1 MTSEYDPQQIELS
14 VQKHWEDN
22 HSFKATEDLSKEKFY
37 CLSMFPYPSGQLH
50 MGHVRNYTI
59 GDVIARYQRS
69 QGKNVLQPMGWDAFG
84 LPAENAALKHQVAPS
99 EWTEKNRNY
108 MRAQLQRLGFAYDWH
123 RELATCDP
131 SYYRWEQWFFLRLY
145 EKGLVYRK
153 NSVVNWD
160 PVDNT
165 VLANEQVVDG
175 CGWRSGA
182 PVERREIPQWF
193 IKTTA
198 YADELLDDLQKLDDW
213 PERVKTMQH
222 NWIGRSTG
230 VNVSFPVVQDDMV
243 LSAFT
248 TRVDTLYGV
257 TYIAIASSH
266 PLAIKAAEQ
275 NTQLAEFIETCSHIK
290 VAEAELAT
298 LEKAG
303 VDSGYVAKHPLT
315 GEALPVWVTNYV
327 VMEYGTG
334 VVMAVPAHDERDHYF
349 AQKYNLP
356 LKPVIKAAEKWDYQA
371 KPLTAN
377 GILINSETAND
388 LTSEEAITYI
398 ANLLEQQGLGERATH
413 YRLRDWGVSRQ
424 RYWGTPIPM
433 IECPECGTVPVPE
446 NDLPVVLPTGIKL
459 TEPASPLHRLA
470 EFLNVTCPKCGI
482 AAKRETDTFDTF
494 FESSW
499 YYARFASFNQN
510 KSMLD
515 DRAKYWT
522 PVDQYIGGIEHAIL
536 HLLYARFFH
545 KVLRDEGL
553 LNTDEPFLRLL
564 TQGMVLKDSSKMSK
578 SKGNTVDPQHLIDQ
592 YGADTVRLFS
602 MFAAP
607 PDQALEW
614 SDSGVQG
621 AYRFLKK
628 LYQNAMNMPEL
639 AQFNWR
645 CKAKALSPEWDNA
658 GPKILAWRRNLHQIL
673 NQVSY
678 DYQRMQY
685 NTVVSSCMKINNLLD
700 EVYKAKAIVVTNST
714 GASYRLLLLREIM
727 SVLLRVLQPI
737 APHITQYLW
746 KELSYGEEIL
756 ACKFPKVAP
765 EAMKVN
771 EIKMVIQVNGKLR
784 SEITV
789 PQDADNEIITVAAMS
804 DEKIQQFLG
813 DKKPNKT
820 IIVPGKLVN
829 FVVKS

>member
-1 MTSEYDPQQIELS
+1 MNSEYDPGQIEQV
-14 VQKHWEDN
+14 VQKHWNDN

-59 GDVIARYQRS
+59 GDVIARYQRL

-84 LPAENAALKHQVAPS
+84 LPAENAALKHGVAPS
-99 EWTEKNRNY
+99 EWTESNRNY
-108 MRAQLQRLGFAYDWH
+108 MRSQLQRLGFAYDWR
-123 RELATCDP
+123 REITTCDP

-160 PVDNT
+160 PVDQT

-175 CGWRSGA
+175 CGWRSGV

-198 YADELLDDLQKLDDW
+198 YADELLDDIEKLDTW
-213 PERVKTMQH
+213 PDRVKTMQT

-230 VNVSFPVVQDDMV
+230 VNIHFQTIEHDCE
-243 LSAFT
+243 LCAFT
-248 TRVDTLYGV
+248 TRADTLYGV
-257 TYIAIASSH
+257 SYLAIAPTH
-266 PLAIKAAEQ
+266 PLAIKAAE
-275 NTQLAEFIETCSHIK
+275 NNAELAAFIETCSHIK

-303 VDSGYVAKHPLT
+303 LDSGYTARHPLT
-315 GEALPVWVTNYV
+315 GEALPIWVANYV
-327 VMEYGTG
+327 IMEYGTG
-334 VVMAVPAHDERDHYF
+334 AVMAVPAHDERDHYF
-349 AQKYNLP
+349 AQKYDLP
-356 LKPVIKAAEKWDYQA
+356 LKPVIATDSDWDYQ
-371 KPLTAN
+371 KQPFLGHGIIKNSDRAN
-377 GILINSETAND
+377 G
-388 LTSEEAITYI
+388 LTSEQAVTHI
-398 ANLLEQQGLGERATH
+398 ADVLIAQGAGERTTH

-433 IECPECGTVPVPE
+433 IHCPSCGTVPVPE
-446 NDLPVVLPTGIKL
+446 ADLPVVLPTGVKL
-459 TEPASPLHRLA
+459 TEPASPLHTMA
-470 EFLNVTCPKCGI
+470 EFLQTTCPKCGEE
-482 AAKRETDTFDTF
+482 AKRETDTFDTF

-499 YYARFASFNQN
+499 YYARFASFNQE
-510 KSMLD
+510 KYMLD

-564 TQGMVLKDSSKMSK
+564 TQGMVLKDGSKMSK
-578 SKGNTVDPQHLIDQ
+578 SKGNTVDPQHLIDT

-621 AYRFLKK
+621 AFRFLKK
-628 LYQNAMNMPEL
+628 LYVNATNLSDL

-645 CKAKALSPEWDNA
+645 CQEIRIQPEWENA
-658 GPKILAWRRNLHQIL
+658 DSKILEWRHELHQML
-673 NQVSY
+673 NLATY

-685 NTVVSSCMKINNLLD
+685 NTVVSTCMKINNLLD
-700 EVYKAKAIVVTNST
+700 TVTKATDIKSVNAT
-714 GASYRLLLLREIM
+714 GLSYRLLLLREIM
-727 SVLLRVLQPI
+727 SILLRLLQPI
-737 APHITQYLW
+737 APHITHHIWQ
-746 KELSYGEEIL
+746 ELGFGKDIMT
-756 ACKFPKVAP
+756 CQFPKVAL
-765 EAMKVN
+765 EALKVS
-771 EIKMVIQVNGKLR
+771 EIKLMIQINGKLR
-784 SEITV
+784 SNITV
-789 PQDADNEIITVAAMS
+789 PQDATDDTITTAALA
-804 DEKIQQFLG
+804 DEKVQQIMG
-813 DKKPNKT
+813 DNTALKV

-829 FVVKS
+829 IVIKP